1 MSINLQPGE
10 ELVAEASFNP
20 AWKKYSL
27 VTSMIAM
34 VFAGGVFGLVVV
46 LPFFAADEKVG
57 ILPLLIVL
65 APLTLWYVS
74 VKWWVERY
82 FQSLECYLTSRS
94 LVYRRGIFW
103 KTEKTIPLTR
113 IQDLGMMQ
121 GPLMRAFGIHRL
133 KIETAGQS
141 TPGGSGEAALIG
153 VVDALEFR
161 DRVLALRDSLDV
173 EAPGLRDGLG
183 QVRASAAVSAGTA
196 TGDLSEI
203 HETLKRIENHLARM
217 ADNSPGTGLRS

>member
-1 MSINLQPGE
+1 MSIKLQPGE
-10 ELVAEASFNP
+10 ELVVEVSFNP

-27 VTSMIAM
+27 VISMITIA
-34 VFAGGVFGLVVV
+34 FLVGMLALFV
-46 LPFFAADEKVG
+46 LLPDLLKNGKVG
-57 ILPLLIVL
+57 IVPLLIVL
-65 APLTLWYVS
+65 APLALWYVA
-74 VKWWVERY
+74 VKWWVERH
-82 FQSLECYLTSRS
+82 FQTLECYLTSRS
-94 LVYRRGIFW
+94 LVYRRGVFW

-161 DRVLALRDSLDV
+161 DRVLGLRDSLDV

-183 QVRASAAVSAGTA
+183 QVRSRAAASTGTA

-203 HETLKRIENHLARM
+203 HETLKRIENHLARL
-217 ADNSPGTGLRS
+217 ADNQPGTGSRS